1 MPFLDV
7 FILGIFNLIFVINS
21 NVLKNTLSG
30 FVSLHEKLFLMYE
43 INVFSQQP

>member
-7 FILGIFNLIFVINS
+7 FILGIFNLIFVIN

-30 FVSLHEKLFLMYE
+30 FVSLREKLFLMYE

>member
-7 FILGIFNLIFVINS
+7 FILGIFNLIFVIN
-21 NVLKNTLSG
+21 NVLKNTLPG
-30 FVSLHEKLFLMYE
+30 FVSLHEKLFSMYE

>member
-7 FILGIFNLIFVINS
+7 FILGIFNLIFVIN

-43 INVFSQQP
+43 IKVFSQQP

>member
-7 FILGIFNLIFVINS
+7 FILGIFNLIFVIN
-21 NVLKNTLSG
+21 NVLKKTLSG

>member
-7 FILGIFNLIFVINS
+7 FILGIFNLLFVIN